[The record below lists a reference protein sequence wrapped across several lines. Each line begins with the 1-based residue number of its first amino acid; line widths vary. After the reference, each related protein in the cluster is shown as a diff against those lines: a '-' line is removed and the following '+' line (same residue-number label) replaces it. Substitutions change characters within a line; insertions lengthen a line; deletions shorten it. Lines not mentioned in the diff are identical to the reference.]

1 MSAICLLIKLSSTLA
16 LCQKI
21 GLSMLAYKG
30 KKFLLDPEINLSS
43 FESNLRSLVALITL
57 QCFGFFRSPAAK
69 GCCIQ
74 TEVTF
79 KS

>member
-1 MSAICLLIKLSSTLA
+1 MAGILLIKLSSTLA

-43 FESNLRSLVALITL
+43 QRTSDLFLAV
-57 QCFGFFRSPAAK
+57 SPAIVM
-69 GCCIQ
+69 GLIRN
-74 TEVTF
+74 
-79 KS
+79 